1 MTSDDLHKQLH
12 AKRAA
17 AINRDYEEFRDRL
30 QISKWTDDKTE
41 ALFRL
46 ACLVTFSE
54 NLSTRINLN
63 LARKSSCRS

>member
-1 MTSDDLHKQLH
+1 MTSTDLHKQLH
-12 AKRAA
+12 TKRAA
-17 AINRDYEEFRDRL
+17 TINRDYENFCDRL

-63 LARKSSCRS
+63 LARKLCQS